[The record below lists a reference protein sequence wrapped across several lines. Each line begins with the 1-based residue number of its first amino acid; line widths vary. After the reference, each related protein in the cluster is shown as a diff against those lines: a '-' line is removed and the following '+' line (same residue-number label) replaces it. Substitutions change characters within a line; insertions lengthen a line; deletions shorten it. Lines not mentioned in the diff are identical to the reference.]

1 MPNNYQDRSNYVR
14 GLLLLIGKDR
24 KITDA
29 ERNFLLAVAKTL
41 DFNES
46 FIENALN
53 ELLENAYLDHEP
65 PVFTQQQ
72 YAEAFLQD
80 AIQLALVDHDVT
92 TEELNWVHTAAVAN
106 KVSEEWLQT
115 KLAYYLNDNRSSA
128 QPEIQAKKIMNADR

>member
-1 MPNNYQDRSNYVR
+1 MPDNYLDRSNYVR

-29 ERNFLLAVAKTL
+29 ERNFLCTIAKIL
-41 DFNES
+41 DFNEG

-65 PVFTQQQ
+65 PVFSQKQ

-80 AIQLALVDHDVT
+80 AIQLALIDRDMS
-92 TEELNWVHTAAVAN
+92 TEELNWVHSAAAAN
-106 KVSEEWLQT
+106 KVSEEWLKAT
-115 KLAYYLNDNRSSA
+115 VAHYLHDKQPSA
-128 QPEIQAKKIMNADR
+128 QPEFQAEKILNGTR